1 MSKFVA
7 AVILVCLAG
16 CGAPGPPTAETAG
29 TSAGGDGAGG
39 ADAGAGQADPNCG
52 VSAKGVV
59 VCPDPRTRLAEWD
72 TYAVHEDGQTLD
84 LHFVGPG
91 ADCAKIDD
99 VSPSVMPT
107 EVHVTLRLLDLKRG
121 CDQAH
126 RTATVTLSEPLAGR
140 PVYSEISV
148 AGGGVSSRGYTGAV
162 EGPECLGP
170 APAPRAQV
178 NRCPQP
184 TNEPPPPLQ
193 TTPDPHVRGG
203 RDVSWASATLRD
215 DQRHIELQWVS
226 TKCARFGGVTVEQR
240 RTAVVLTLRELTCE
254 GAAVARGTTVNLGRP
269 LGDRRVIDGTYAMP

>member
-16 CGAPGPPTAETAG
+16 CGAPAPQTAETTG
-29 TSAGGDGAGG
+29 TSAGGDAGAG
-39 ADAGAGQADPNCG
+39 AGAGQGDPNCG

-72 TYAVHEDGQTLD
+72 TYAVHEDGKTLD

-91 ADCAKIDD
+91 ADCAKVDD
-99 VSPSVMPT
+99 VSSSVMPT

-126 RTATVTLSEPLAGR
+126 RTAAVTLSEPLAGR

-170 APAPRAQV
+170 DPA
-178 NRCPQP
+178 
-184 TNEPPPPLQ
+184 
-193 TTPDPHVRGG
+193 HVRRSTGARNPPTSPRRRYRQPLTRTFAAAEMCHG
-203 RDVSWASATLRD
+203 PQRPSATTNATSSCSGCRPNARALA
-215 DQRHIELQWVS
+215 VS
-226 TKCARFGGVTVEQR
+226 PSSNDARQSCSRCAS
-240 RTAVVLTLRELTCE
+240 
-254 GAAVARGTTVNLGRP
+254 
-269 LGDRRVIDGTYAMP
+269 